1 MAQEKDG
8 RKPATPGGW
17 RVEGSRRSERPR
29 FRPSRSRAFWAI
41 LLAALALNWYLFST
55 TSREPQPVD
64 VPYSFFRAQVTDG
77 NVKSITAHGR
87 SLEGVFDSATRVPE
101 SSQAQTEFRTR
112 VPDFVSEDLP
122 FLLEHGVVVSAEPP
136 QGPSILLTVLLGFG
150 PTVLLVFLFVFLLSR
165 MGGRS
170 GGLAGFTRSRARR
183 YLQSDAPT
191 TFADVA
197 GIDEAEEEL
206 VEIVD
211 FLRNPERYLRL
222 GGSIPKGV
230 LLFGPPGTGKTLLAR
245 AVAGEAGVPFF
256 SLSAS
261 EFVEILA
268 GAGASRVR
276 DLFKTA
282 REEAPAIIYVDEL
295 DAIGKRRSAG
305 TVTGGADEREQTLN
319 QILTEMDGFSPREG
333 VVVIASTNRPDT
345 LDSAL
350 LRPGRFDRRI
360 AVSPPDINGRRAILE
375 VHSRGVPLAGDVDL
389 QRIAGDT
396 PGMVGADLRNLVNEA
411 ALTAAR
417 RDHEQVT
424 AADFADALERII
436 LGAERKLTL
445 STEER
450 ERTAFHEAGHA
461 LLGMLQAGADPVR
474 KISIIPRGR
483 ALGVTLQRPDF
494 DRYGYTLEFLR
505 GRLITA
511 LGGRAAEELVF
522 GNVSTGPEGDIEAVT
537 RLARHMIGRWG
548 MSDAIGPVAVVPD
561 EREAGYFLSSDAPSE
576 RTRELMDKEIRRLID
591 DCYELALEQLRVHR
605 EQLDRLAAAL
615 LERETLD
622 EREAYAVAGIAR
634 ELVES
639 LPEPA

>member
-1 MAQEKDG
+1 MTGKDNG
-8 RKPATPGGW
+8 KEPGAGAAW
-17 RVEGSRRSERPR
+17 RVEGSRRSQKPR
-29 FRPSRSRAFWAI
+29 FRPSRSRVFWLAM
-41 LLAALALNWYLFST
+41 LLALAVNWYVYST
-55 TSREPQPVD
+55 ASRESPPPE
-64 VPYSFFRAQVTDG
+64 VPYSFFRAQVADG

-87 SLEGVFDSATRVPE
+87 ALDGVFARAVRAPGSAEAHSV
-101 SSQAQTEFRTR
+101 FRTR
-112 VPDFVSEDLP
+112 VPDFVTEDLQV
-122 FLLEHGVVVSAEPP
+122 LLEHGVAVTAESPKA
-136 QGPSILLTVLLGFG
+136 PSILLTVLLGFG

-165 MGGRS
+165 MGTRG

-183 YLQSDAPT
+183 YLRSETPT

-211 FLRNPERYLRL
+211 FLRNPDRYLRL
-222 GGSIPKGV
+222 GGVIPKGV

-261 EFVEILA
+261 EFVEIFA

-295 DAIGKRRSAG
+295 DAIGKRRSGG

-319 QILTEMDGFSPREG
+319 QILTEMDGFSPSEG

-360 AVSPPDINGRRAILE
+360 AVGAPDILGRRAILE
-375 VHSRGVPLAGDVDL
+375 VHSRGVPLADDVEL
-389 QRIAGDT
+389 HRIAGDT

-436 LGAERKLTL
+436 LGAERRLTL
-445 STEER
+445 STEDR

-461 LLGMLQAGADPVR
+461 LLGMLQTGADPVR

-522 GNVSTGPEGDIEAVT
+522 GNVSTGPEGDIEGVT
-537 RLARHMIGRWG
+537 RLARQMVGRWG
-548 MSDAIGPVAVVPD
+548 MSEAIGPV
-561 EREAGYFLSSDAPSE
+561 SS
-576 RTRELMDKEIRRLID
+576 RRAI
-591 DCYELALEQLRVHR
+591 
-605 EQLDRLAAAL
+605 
-615 LERETLD
+615 
-622 EREAYAVAGIAR
+622 
-634 ELVES
+634 S
-639 LPEPA
+639 